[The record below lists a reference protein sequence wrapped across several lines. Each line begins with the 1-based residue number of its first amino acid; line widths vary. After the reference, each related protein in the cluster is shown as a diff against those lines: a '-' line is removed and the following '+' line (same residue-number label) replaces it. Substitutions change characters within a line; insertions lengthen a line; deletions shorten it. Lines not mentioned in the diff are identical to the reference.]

1 MNNAIIFSQEENF
14 WEVHMRRPKSLPE
27 GVAERLKLLLKQAK
41 SKSEFQ
47 RIQAVYLRVAT
58 PMTPEEIA
66 AALAWHPGTVRNI
79 HSAFLRNGEEA
90 FQVSLRG
97 GRHRENLSVAEEDDL
112 LDQFLAAAGDG
123 GVIVVSGIKA
133 AYEQK
138 LGQSVPKSTVYRM
151 LARHDWRQI
160 VPRPRHPKSDIAAQE
175 AFKKTSRKSSR
186 SK

>member
-1 MNNAIIFSQEENF
+1 MYHCEAAGIGKIFPLQKKMPYSSSF
-14 WEVHMRRPKSLPE
+14 W
-27 GVAERLKLLLKQAK
+27 
-41 SKSEFQ
+41 
-47 RIQAVYLRVAT
+47 T
-58 PMTPEEIA
+58 
-66 AALAWHPGTVRNI
+66 
-79 HSAFLRNGEEA
+79 
-90 FQVSLRG
+90 
-97 GRHRENLSVAEEDDL
+97 
-112 LDQFLAAAGDG
+112 AAGDG

-160 VPRPRHPKSDIAAQE
+160 VPRPRHPKSDIDAQE

>member
-1 MNNAIIFSQEENF
+1 
-14 WEVHMRRPKSLPE
+14 MRSPKSMPD
-27 GVAERLKLLLKQAK
+27 GTAERLKILLKQAK

-58 PMTPEEIA
+58 TMTPEDIA

-79 HSAFLRNGEEA
+79 HSAFLRRGEEA
-90 FQVSLRG
+90 FQISQRG
-97 GRHRENLSVAEEDDL
+97 GRHRENLSIEEEDAL
-112 LDQFLAAAGDG
+112 LAPFIADAAGG
-123 GVIVVSGIKA
+123 GVIVASGIKT

-160 VPRPRHPKSDIAAQE
+160 VPRPRHPKADIDAQE
-175 AFKKTSRKSSR
+175 AFKKTSQSS
-186 SK
+186 SKKK

>member
-1 MNNAIIFSQEENF
+1 
-14 WEVHMRRPKSLPE
+14 MRRPTSFPE
-27 GVAERLKLLLKQAK
+27 GTAERLKILMKQAR

-58 PMTPEEIA
+58 KMTPEDIA

-79 HSAFLRNGEEA
+79 HSAFLQSGEKA
-90 FQVSLRG
+90 FHVLSRG
-97 GRHRENLSVAEEDDL
+97 GRHRENLSFSEEEAL
-112 LDQFLAAAGDG
+112 LGQFLDISGDG

-138 LGQSVPKSTVYRM
+138 LGQQVPKSTVYRM

-160 VPRPRHPKSDIAAQE
+160 VPRPRHPKSDSVVQE
-175 AFKKTSRKSSR
+175 AFKKTSRKFYKR
-186 SK
+186 K